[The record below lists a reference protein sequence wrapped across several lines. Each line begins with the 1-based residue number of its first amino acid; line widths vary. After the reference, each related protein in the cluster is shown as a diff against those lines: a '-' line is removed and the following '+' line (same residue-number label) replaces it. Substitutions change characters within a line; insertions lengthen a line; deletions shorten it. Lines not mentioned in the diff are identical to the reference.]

1 MTLEVKQSLVLE
13 LKNLAASTLPDG
25 VTIARRST
33 TSLTNDF
40 GDIGFFLAVSPMI
53 SADTSRRL
61 LSTSSIVLLMWW
73 REKNVNNKMFN
84 FNAVVS

>member
-1 MTLEVKQSLVLE
+1 MTVEV
-13 LKNLAASTLPDG
+13 LKNSAASTLPDG

-33 TSLTNDF
+33 TSLAKDF
-40 GDIGFFLAVSPMI
+40 GDIGFFLGVSPMI
-53 SADTSRRL
+53 STDTSRRL
-61 LSTSSIVLLMWW
+61 LSMSSIVLLMWW